1 MRKWL
6 SSVLC
11 AALPFALLIDSVT
24 ASTCVISPLGHGKDD
39 TDQVCSSSV
48 TYWHIYDAQVLGDES
63 DREVR
68 KEWEDGIGT
77 RKL

>member
-1 MRKWL
+1 MGHSRVLKRLQLVIYSGRKMRKWL

-11 AALPFALLIDSVT
+11 ALPFALLIDSVT

-48 TYWHIYDAQVLGDES
+48 TY
-63 DREVR
+63 
-68 KEWEDGIGT
+68 
-77 RKL
+77 

>member
-11 AALPFALLIDSVT
+11 ALPFALLIDSVT

-48 TYWHIYDAQVLGDES
+48 TYCRVSDAQVLGDES

-68 KEWEDGIGT
+68 KEWEDGTGT